1 MTFGHD
7 VFQRGFAAE
16 VLFRAS
22 DDHAEISYRSHNK
35 SKIGGKVV
43 CKKITSPY
51 NVTYS
56 SGGSKAGMKAQN
68 YPTLKA
74 AKAAAEKYDLTGKWV
89 YLGDVSPSL
98 DDCSDDVEKTC
109 PEGQVLK
116 FNTATDTWECAP
128 VENGDDVMGCMDSDA
143 NNYDSKATVDDG
155 SCKYDETGGCM
166 DETATNYN
174 PDATEDDSSC
184 EYDEEGSVL
193 NGIFLVAAVAV
204 IGSMFI

>member
-22 DDHAEISYRSHNK
+22 DDHAEISYRSHSK

-43 CKKITSPY
+43 CQKITSPY

-56 SGGSKAGMKAQN
+56 SGGSKSGMNAQN

-98 DDCSDDVEKTC
+98 DDCSNEETTC

-155 SCKYDETGGCM
+155 SCKYDETGG
-166 DETATNYN
+166 D
-174 PDATEDDSSC
+174 DDSDDDSD
-184 EYDEEGSVL
+184 DEEGSVL